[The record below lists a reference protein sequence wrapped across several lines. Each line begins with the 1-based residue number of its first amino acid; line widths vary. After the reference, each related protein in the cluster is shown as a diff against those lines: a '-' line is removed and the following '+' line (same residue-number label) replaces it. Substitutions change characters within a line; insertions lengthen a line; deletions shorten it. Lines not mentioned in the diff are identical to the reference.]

1 MRVPRL
7 VACPAPVAPLPPRGS
22 LQSGPFSMLIDTRSP
37 DAHGHA
43 VLSDCLIARRQYVR
57 ARPRCG
63 DEMQHSA
70 SPDRHL
76 RGLSQPL
83 ATPAAPNVAP
93 VTGSANV
100 P

>member
-1 MRVPRL
+1 MCIGVG
-7 VACPAPVAPLPPRGS
+7 APDGGQRRERPLNGD
-22 LQSGPFSMLIDTRSP
+22 Q
-37 DAHGHA
+37 
-43 VLSDCLIARRQYVR
+43 V
-57 ARPRCG
+57 G

-76 RGLSQPL
+76 RGLSRPL
-83 ATPAAPNVAP
+83 ATPAAPKVAP